1 MQQVNQH
8 VDDAFLQQ
16 NTPRPISPMLLGGMF
31 FNHVFERPSRTI
43 LHPLFVVNLAALI
56 ATLVLRL
63 PLFVLALP
71 LGVIVGMLVLG
82 GFRVGRRVWN
92 NLRLLRHG
100 LILRAHIR
108 KLRPNRTLMGEI
120 DGAVLDCAIVVAPR
134 RTYIGS
140 IWIAD
145 GNEALRLLH
154 QGRLQVLCLPQAPG
168 TWRVIE
174 PVRSELS
181 YERVGPM
188 AYIPP
193 DV

>member
-1 MQQVNQH
+1 MQQVNQY

-16 NTPRPISPMLLGGMF
+16 NTPRPIPPMLLAEIF
-31 FNHVFERPSRTI
+31 FSYVFERPSRTM
-43 LHPLFVVNLAALI
+43 LHPLFIINSAALI
-56 ATLVLRL
+56 ATLVLGL
-63 PLFVLALP
+63 PLYVLVLP
-71 LGVIVGMLVLG
+71 LAVIMGMLLLG
-82 GFRVGRRVWN
+82 GYRVGRRVWN

-108 KLRPNRTLMGEI
+108 KLRPNRTLMGQI

-154 QGRLQVLCLPQAPG
+154 QGRLQVLCLPYAPG
-168 TWRVIE
+168 TWRVVE
-174 PVRSELS
+174 QVHSELS